1 MKKLQFR
8 LSSLLLLATL
18 VAICVGFYLGAYRP
32 GDISIRSTDGNVV
45 LSEDDIVSVDWK
57 TQTYELTNSGMAKL
71 TQLRTGLSSPYEF
84 CIDDDVVY
92 TGNVTTPLSSFSLE
106 GPVISVFPR
115 TGTRNT
121 ITIDWGYPSSASP
134 DRQDDP
140 RFRHRIYTS
149 LWLSGKL
156 ANDG

>member
-1 MKKLQFR
+1 MKRIQFR

-18 VAICVGFYLGAYRP
+18 AAICVAVYLGTYRP
-32 GDISIRSTDGNVV
+32 GDISIRSIDGDVI

-57 TQTYELTNSGMAKL
+57 TQTYELTSSGMAKL
-71 TQLRTGLSSPYEF
+71 TQLRTGLSSPYQF
-84 CIDDDVVY
+84 CIDDDVIY
-92 TGNVTTPLSSFSLE
+92 TGNVTTPLSSFSVE

-115 TGTRNT
+115 ARTKNR
-121 ITIDWGYPSSASP
+121 ITIDWGYPSSVNP